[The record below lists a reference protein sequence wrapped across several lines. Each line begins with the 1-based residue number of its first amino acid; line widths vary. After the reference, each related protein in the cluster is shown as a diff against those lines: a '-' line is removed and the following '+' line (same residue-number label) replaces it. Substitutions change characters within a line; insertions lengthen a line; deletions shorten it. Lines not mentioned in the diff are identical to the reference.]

1 VIRDV
6 RIAFLNATTAYDR
19 MALTQE
25 LVNQSQLAMD
35 LSQSRYDLGLA
46 DIVELSQAQLNL
58 TSAQI
63 ANTTALYDYQA
74 QRINVD
80 FQTGTLR

>member
-1 VIRDV
+1 
-6 RIAFLNATTAYDR
+6 
-19 MALTQE
+19 
-25 LVNQSQLAMD
+25 MD

-46 DIVELSQAQLNL
+46 AIVELSQAQLNL

-63 ANTTALYDYQA
+63 ANTTARYDYQA

-80 FQTGTLR
+80 FQTGVLH